1 MNSDDIQSLISKADD
16 LLRNRDSK
24 QAIVIIQQVLEI
36 EPDNI
41 EALKIYA
48 ESLVKLNKVE
58 AALTIFEKALQL
70 APNNVS
76 ILRNY
81 GSALLQS
88 ADYDK
93 ALNILD
99 KALQIE
105 PNNVK
110 VLSTYI
116 KALLKIKLYDKAFVI
131 FERSLKINSNNTIT
145 LDSYGQAL
153 AESGNYEKS
162 FHIFEQA
169 LQINSTNITVLNSY
183 GKALAESGNYE
194 KSFDIFEQA
203 LQIDP
208 TNTIVLNSY
217 GKALAESGNCE
228 KAFDIFEQSLQIN
241 PDNTTTLNSYKQPL
255 AKSGNYEK
263 VFEIFERYLKI
274 KPNNIRVLTSYGK
287 ALAES
292 ENYEKAFEIFEQS
305 LQIEPNNTITL
316 TSYGKALT
324 ESRNY
329 EKAFEIFEQSLQI
342 EPNNTITLTS
352 YGKALTE
359 SRNYRKACEI
369 FKQSLQIKP
378 NNIIA
383 LTSYGQALVYARNYE
398 KAYKIFEQSL
408 RIKPNDIKTLT
419 SYGQAL
425 TESERY
431 DKACEIFEQS
441 LQLQPDDII
450 TIARYGNT
458 LTKYGK
464 VLLDAGEFE
473 KASEIF
479 KRFLQIKSDNY
490 ISFIYARCLEEL
502 GRYKDGISQ
511 LQAIDFDSLPQYHIN
526 VIHITLGRLH
536 YGLKLYEKGDQ
547 YFNLAIANSD
557 DIEKS
562 LLSSARSIFAHNP
575 YNETAVKMLQQIAE
589 ESPRYSQ
596 ALEMLT
602 LNLSEEEYF
611 KMVKSD
617 YQSGVNDTE
626 ILNRAIYHK
635 IANEISILKG
645 IAYRILRF
653 SQTEYPL
660 LTGIINDIEDVL
672 EEVNRRRGLEKSQIA
687 TISNDQYEQILAI
700 ISKTAHDIS
709 DFVNN
714 QLAIIESKTR
724 RAMRKLAVDDPHYK
738 QFEKLLTQLEFTQIA
753 LNDLK
758 AINEGIKIKNH
769 HFKIKKLF
777 EKWEANPHIDNASI
791 TLDVENGDSE
801 FNGDEEKI
809 KSILNELV
817 ENSLKHN
824 DKKLDL
830 NISISTQDIINPPGI
845 RGATI
850 PGEQKYLLI
859 EFNDNGQG
867 IPPDKKDWIFQ
878 PLKTTANEGYGS
890 GLGLFIIRK
899 TLTQMNGYIQETG
912 CKGAKFKIYIPYT
925 KSENS

>member
-1 MNSDDIQSLISKADD
+1 MMNSNDIQYLISKADD
-16 LLRNRDSK
+16 LLKNRDSK

-58 AALTIFEKALQL
+58 EALTIFEKALQL

-81 GSALLQS
+81 GSALLQV
-88 ADYDK
+88 AYYDQS
-93 ALNILD
+93 LNILD

-116 KALLKIKLYDKAFVI
+116 KALLKIKFYDKIFVI
-131 FERSLKINSNNTIT
+131 FERCLQLETNNIIT
-145 LDSYGQAL
+145 LNSYGQAL
-153 AESGNYEKS
+153 AEFG
-162 FHIFEQA
+162 
-169 LQINSTNITVLNSY
+169 
-183 GKALAESGNYE
+183 
-194 KSFDIFEQA
+194 
-203 LQIDP
+203 
-208 TNTIVLNSY
+208 
-217 GKALAESGNCE
+217 
-228 KAFDIFEQSLQIN
+228 
-241 PDNTTTLNSYKQPL
+241 
-255 AKSGNYEK
+255 
-263 VFEIFERYLKI
+263 
-274 KPNNIRVLTSYGK
+274 
-287 ALAES
+287 
-292 ENYEKAFEIFEQS
+292 NYEKAFEIFDQS
-305 LQIEPNNTITL
+305 LQIEPNNIITL
-316 TSYGKALT
+316 TSYGKALADT
-324 ESRNY
+324 RNY
-329 EKAFEIFEQSLQI
+329 EKACEILERFLQIKPNNLTTLINYGQALTKSGNHEKACEIFERFLQIEPNNIITLTNYGQALTKSGNYEKAYEIFEQSLQLQ
-342 EPNNTITLTS
+342 PNDIITLTS
-352 YGKALTE
+352 YGQTLTE
-359 SRNYRKACEI
+359 S
-369 FKQSLQIKP
+369 
-378 NNIIA
+378 
-383 LTSYGQALVYARNYE
+383 GNYE
-398 KAYKIFEQSL
+398 
-408 RIKPNDIKTLT
+408 
-419 SYGQAL
+419 
-425 TESERY
+425 
-431 DKACEIFEQS
+431 KACEIFEQS
-441 LQLQPDDII
+441 LQLQSDDII
-450 TIARYGNT
+450 TIDRYCNT

-464 VLLDAGEFE
+464 VLLDAKEFK
-473 KASEIF
+473 KACEIF
-479 KRFLQIKSDNY
+479 GRFLQIKSNNY
-490 ISFIYARCLEEL
+490 ISFIYARCLEQL
-502 GRYKDGISQ
+502 GKYTDAISQ
-511 LQAIDFDSLPQYHIN
+511 LQTIDYDSLQQYHVN
-526 VIHITLGRLH
+526 VIHISLGRLY
-536 YGLKLYEKGDQ
+536 YGIKLQEQGNK

-617 YQSGVNDTE
+617 YQSSVNDTE

-653 SQTEYPL
+653 SLAEDPL

-672 EEVNRRRGLEKSQIA
+672 EEVNRRRALEKSQIS
-687 TISNDQYEQILAI
+687 TISNDEYEQILEI

-753 LNDLK
+753 LSDLK

-791 TLDVENGDSE
+791 NLDIENGDLE

-824 DKKLDL
+824 PKKLDL
-830 NISISTQDIINPPGI
+830 NISMSTHDIINPAGI

-912 CKGAKFKIYIPYT
+912 WKGAKFKIYIPYT
-925 KSENS
+925 KSENVKI

>member
-1 MNSDDIQSLISKADD
+1 MINNDDIQFLISKADD
-16 LLRNRDSK
+16 LLRNCQNAIILSK
-24 QAIVIIQQVLEI
+24 HG
-36 EPDNI
+36 N
-41 EALKIYA
+41 
-48 ESLVKLNKVE
+48 
-58 AALTIFEKALQL
+58 
-70 APNNVS
+70 
-76 ILRNY
+76 
-81 GSALLQS
+81 
-88 ADYDK
+88 
-93 ALNILD
+93 
-99 KALQIE
+99 
-105 PNNVK
+105 
-110 VLSTYI
+110 VLSKNGQYN
-116 KALLKIKLYDKAFVI
+116 KAFKL
-131 FERSLKINSNNTIT
+131 FERSLQLQPDNIIT
-145 LDSYGQAL
+145 LTSYGNGLSKA
-153 AESGNYEKS
+153 GRHEKACE
-162 FHIFEQA
+162 IFESS
-169 LQINSTNITVLNSY
+169 LQINPDNIIALTSY

-194 KSFDIFEQA
+194 KAFGIFEQA
-203 LQIDP
+203 LQINS
-208 TNTIVLNSY
+208 TNTTVLNSYGQALAKSGNYEKAFEIFESSLQINPDNIIALTSY
-217 GKALAESGNCE
+217 GKALAESGNYE
-228 KAFDIFEQSLQIN
+228 KACEIFESSLQIN
-241 PDNTTTLNSYKQPL
+241 PDNII
-255 AKSGNYEK
+255 A
-263 VFEIFERYLKI
+263 
-274 KPNNIRVLTSYGK
+274 LTSYGK
-287 ALAES
+287 ALAEFG
-292 ENYEKAFEIFEQS
+292 NYEKACKILEH
-305 LQIEPNNTITL
+305 
-316 TSYGKALT
+316 
-324 ESRNY
+324 
-329 EKAFEIFEQSLQI
+329 
-342 EPNNTITLTS
+342 
-352 YGKALTE
+352 
-359 SRNYRKACEI
+359 
-369 FKQSLQIKP
+369 SLQIKP
-378 NNIIA
+378 NDLITLTRYGEA
-383 LTSYGQALVYARNYE
+383 LAKSGNYE
-398 KAYKIFEQSL
+398 
-408 RIKPNDIKTLT
+408 
-419 SYGQAL
+419 
-425 TESERY
+425 
-431 DKACEIFEQS
+431 KACEIFE
-441 LQLQPDDII
+441 
-450 TIARYGNT
+450 RY
-458 LTKYGK
+458 
-464 VLLDAGEFE
+464 
-473 KASEIF
+473 
-479 KRFLQIKSDNY
+479 LQIKSDNY
-490 ISFIYARCLEEL
+490 ISFIYAKCLEEL
-502 GRYKDGISQ
+502 CKYRDAISQ
-511 LQAIDFDSLPQYHIN
+511 LEAIDFDSLPQYYVN
-526 VIHITLGRLH
+526 VIHINLGRLY
-536 YGLKLYEKGDQ
+536 YGLKLQEQGNK

-575 YNETAVKMLQQIAE
+575 YNEIAVKMLQQIAE

-791 TLDVENGDSE
+791 TLDINNGDSE

-824 DKKLDL
+824 AKKLDL
-830 NISISTQDIINPPGI
+830 NISISTEDIINPPGV
-845 RGATI
+845 RGANI

-867 IPPDKKDWIFQ
+867 VPPDKKDWIFQ
-878 PLKTTANEGYGS
+878 PLKTTASEGHGS

-912 CKGAKFKIYIPYT
+912 WKGAKFKIYIPYT

>member
-1 MNSDDIQSLISKADD
+1 MK
-16 LLRNRDSK
+16 
-24 QAIVIIQQVLEI
+24 
-36 EPDNI
+36 
-41 EALKIYA
+41 
-48 ESLVKLNKVE
+48 
-58 AALTIFEKALQL
+58 F
-70 APNNVS
+70 
-76 ILRNY
+76 LRNY
-81 GSALLQS
+81 GSALFQIANYDQS
-88 ADYDK
+88 
-93 ALNILD
+93 LNILD

-116 KALLKIKLYDKAFVI
+116 KTLLEIKLYGKAFVI
-131 FERSLKINSNNTIT
+131 FERSLKIDPNNTIT

-153 AESGNYEKS
+153 AKSGNYEKA
-162 FHIFEQA
+162 FEIFEQA
-169 LQINSTNITVLNSY
+169 LQINSTNTTVLNSY
-183 GKALAESGNYE
+183 GQALAKSGNYE
-194 KSFDIFEQA
+194 K
-203 LQIDP
+203 
-208 TNTIVLNSY
+208 
-217 GKALAESGNCE
+217 
-228 KAFDIFEQSLQIN
+228 AFGIFEQSLQIN
-241 PDNTTTLNSYKQPL
+241 PDNTTTLNSYGQAL
-255 AKSGNYEK
+255 VKSGKYEK
-263 VFEIFERYLKI
+263 AFGIFEQYLKI
-274 KPNNIRVLTSYGK
+274 KPNNTRVLTSYGK
-287 ALAES
+287 ALAD
-292 ENYEKAFEIFEQS
+292 
-305 LQIEPNNTITL
+305 T
-316 TSYGKALT
+316 
-324 ESRNY
+324 RNY

-342 EPNNTITLTS
+342 NPNNRITLTS
-352 YGKALTE
+352 YGQGLAESGNYEKAF
-359 SRNYRKACEI
+359 EI
-369 FKQSLQIKP
+369 FERSLQIEP
-378 NNIIA
+378 NNIITLNSHGQV
-383 LTSYGQALVYARNYE
+383 LTKSKKYEKAYEIFERSLQIEPNNIITLNSYGQALTKSGNYKKVCE
-398 KAYKIFEQSL
+398 IFEKSL
-408 RIKPNDIKTLT
+408 QLQPNDIKTLT

-425 TESERY
+425 TELGNYE
-431 DKACEIFEQS
+431 KACEIFEQS
-441 LQLQPDDII
+441 LQLQHDDII
-450 TIARYGNT
+450 TIARYCNT

-464 VLLDAGEFE
+464 VLLNARNFE
-473 KASEIF
+473 KSCEIF
-479 KRFLQIKSDNY
+479 DRFLQIKSDNY

-502 GRYKDGISQ
+502 GKYTDAISQ
-511 LQAIDFDSLPQYHIN
+511 LKTIDFDSLPQYHIN
-526 VIHITLGRLH
+526 VIHITLGRLY

-557 DIEKS
+557 DEEKS
-562 LLSSARSIFAHNP
+562 ILSSARSILAHNP
-575 YNETAVKMLQQIAE
+575 YNESAIKMLQQIAE

-653 SQTEYPL
+653 SQTEDPL

-672 EEVNRRRGLEKSQIA
+672 EEVNRRRGLEKSQIS
-687 TISNDQYEQILAI
+687 TIANDEYEQILAI

-724 RAMRKLAVDDPHYK
+724 RAMRKIAVDNPHYK

-791 TLDVENGDSE
+791 TLDINNGDSE

-824 DKKLDL
+824 AKKLDL
-830 NISISTQDIINPPGI
+830 NISISTEDIINPPGV
-845 RGATI
+845 RGANI

-867 IPPDKKDWIFQ
+867 VPPDKKDWIFQ
-878 PLKTTANEGYGS
+878 PLKTTASEGHGS

-912 CKGAKFKIYIPYT
+912 WKGAKFKIYIPYT

>member
-1 MNSDDIQSLISKADD
+1 MMNSDDIQSLISKADD

-48 ESLVKLNKVE
+48 QSLVKLNKVE
-58 AALTIFEKALQL
+58 EALTIFEKALQL

-81 GSALLQS
+81 GSALLQV
-88 ADYDK
+88 AYYDQS
-93 ALNILD
+93 LNILD

-116 KALLKIKLYDKAFVI
+116 KALLKIKFYDKIFVI
-131 FERSLKINSNNTIT
+131 FERCLQLETNNIIT
-145 LDSYGQAL
+145 LNSYGQAL
-153 AESGNYEKS
+153 AEFGNYEKA
-162 FHIFEQA
+162 FEIFEQSLRIEHNNTITLSNYGKA
-169 LQINSTNITVLNSY
+169 LAEFGNYEKAFEVFEHSLKIKPNDLIALNSYGKALAEFGNYEKAFEVFERSLKIKPNDLIALNSY

-194 KSFDIFEQA
+194 K
-203 LQIDP
+203 
-208 TNTIVLNSY
+208 
-217 GKALAESGNCE
+217 
-228 KAFDIFEQSLQIN
+228 
-241 PDNTTTLNSYKQPL
+241 
-255 AKSGNYEK
+255 
-263 VFEIFERYLKI
+263 
-274 KPNNIRVLTSYGK
+274 
-287 ALAES
+287 
-292 ENYEKAFEIFEQS
+292 AFEIFDQS
-305 LQIEPNNTITL
+305 LQIEPNNIITL
-316 TSYGKALT
+316 TSYGKALADT
-324 ESRNY
+324 RNHEKACEILERFLQIKPNNLTTLINYGQALTKSGNHEKACEIFERFLQIEPNNIITLTNYGQALTKSGNY
-329 EKAFEIFEQSLQI
+329 EKAYEIFEQSLQ
-342 EPNNTITLTS
+342 
-352 YGKALTE
+352 
-359 SRNYRKACEI
+359 
-369 FKQSLQIKP
+369 LQ
-378 NNIIA
+378 
-383 LTSYGQALVYARNYE
+383 
-398 KAYKIFEQSL
+398 
-408 RIKPNDIKTLT
+408 PNDIKTLT
-419 SYGQAL
+419 SYGQTL
-425 TESERY
+425 TESGNYE
-431 DKACEIFEQS
+431 KACEIFEQS
-441 LQLQPDDII
+441 LQLQSDDII
-450 TIARYGNT
+450 TIDRYCNT

-464 VLLDAGEFE
+464 VLLDAKEFK
-473 KASEIF
+473 KACEIF
-479 KRFLQIKSDNY
+479 GRFLQIKSNNY
-490 ISFIYARCLEEL
+490 ISFIYARCLEQL
-502 GRYKDGISQ
+502 GKYTDAISQ
-511 LQAIDFDSLPQYHIN
+511 LQTIDYDSLQQYHVN
-526 VIHITLGRLH
+526 VIHISLGRLY
-536 YGLKLYEKGDQ
+536 YGIKLQEQGNK

>member
-1 MNSDDIQSLISKADD
+1 MINNHDIQSLINKADD
-16 LLRNRDSK
+16 LLRNRNSK
-24 QAIVIIQQVLEI
+24 QAIAIIQQVLEI

-41 EALKIYA
+41 EALKIHGQ
-48 ESLVKLNKVE
+48 SLGKLNKIKE
-58 AALTIFEKALQL
+58 ALTIFEKALQIE
-70 APNNVS
+70 PNHVS

-81 GSALLQS
+81 GSALFQV
-88 ADYDK
+88 ANYDK

-105 PNNVK
+105 PNNLK
-110 VLSTYI
+110 VLSTYS
-116 KALLKIKLYDKAFVI
+116 KVLLKLKCYEKAFV
-131 FERSLKINSNNTIT
+131 L
-145 LDSYGQAL
+145 
-153 AESGNYEKS
+153 
-162 FHIFEQA
+162 FEQS
-169 LQINSTNITVLNSY
+169 LQLETNNIITLNSY

-194 KSFDIFEQA
+194 KACDIFERSLKINPDDIIA
-203 LQIDP
+203 
-208 TNTIVLNSY
+208 LNSY
-217 GKALAESGNCE
+217 GKALA
-228 KAFDIFEQSLQIN
+228 D
-241 PDNTTTLNSYKQPL
+241 
-255 AKSGNYEK
+255 SGNYEK
-263 VFEIFERYLKI
+263 ACDIFE
-274 KPNNIRVLTSYGK
+274 
-287 ALAES
+287 
-292 ENYEKAFEIFEQS
+292 
-305 LQIEPNNTITL
+305 
-316 TSYGKALT
+316 
-324 ESRNY
+324 
-329 EKAFEIFEQSLQI
+329 
-342 EPNNTITLTS
+342 
-352 YGKALTE
+352 
-359 SRNYRKACEI
+359 
-369 FKQSLQIKP
+369 
-378 NNIIA
+378 
-383 LTSYGQALVYARNYE
+383 
-398 KAYKIFEQSL
+398 
-408 RIKPNDIKTLT
+408 
-419 SYGQAL
+419 
-425 TESERY
+425 
-431 DKACEIFEQS
+431 
-441 LQLQPDDII
+441 
-450 TIARYGNT
+450 
-458 LTKYGK
+458 
-464 VLLDAGEFE
+464 
-473 KASEIF
+473 
-479 KRFLQIKSDNY
+479 RFLQIKSNNY
-490 ISFIYARCLEEL
+490 ISFIYARCLEHL
-502 GRYKDGISQ
+502 GKYTDAISQ

-526 VIHITLGRLH
+526 VIHITLGRL
-536 YGLKLYEKGDQ
+536 YYCLQSYEQGNK
-547 YFNLAIANSD
+547 YFNLALANSD
-557 DIEKS
+557 DKEKS
-562 LLSSARSIFAHNP
+562 ILSSARSILAHNP

-596 ALEMLT
+596 AMEMLT

-653 SQTEYPL
+653 SQTEDPL

-672 EEVNRRRGLEKSQIA
+672 EEVNRRRALEKSQIA
-687 TISNDQYEQILAI
+687 TIANDEYEQILAI

-791 TLDVENGDSE
+791 TLDIKNGDSE

-824 DKKLDL
+824 AKKLDL
-830 NISISTQDIINPPGI
+830 NISISTEDIINPPGI
-845 RGATI
+845 RGANI

-867 IPPDKKDWIFQ
+867 VPPDKKDWIFQ
-878 PLKTTANEGYGS
+878 PLKTTASEGHGS

-899 TLTQMNGYIQETG
+899 TLTQMNGHIQETG
-912 CKGAKFKIYIPYT
+912 WKGARFKIYIPYT
-925 KSENS
+925 KSENT

>member
-1 MNSDDIQSLISKADD
+1 MMNSNDIQYLISKADD
-16 LLRNRDSK
+16 LLRNCQNAIILSK
-24 QAIVIIQQVLEI
+24 HG
-36 EPDNI
+36 N
-41 EALKIYA
+41 
-48 ESLVKLNKVE
+48 
-58 AALTIFEKALQL
+58 
-70 APNNVS
+70 
-76 ILRNY
+76 
-81 GSALLQS
+81 
-88 ADYDK
+88 
-93 ALNILD
+93 
-99 KALQIE
+99 
-105 PNNVK
+105 
-110 VLSTYI
+110 VLSKNGQYN
-116 KALLKIKLYDKAFVI
+116 KAFKL
-131 FERSLKINSNNTIT
+131 FERSLQLQPDNIIT
-145 LDSYGQAL
+145 LTSYGNGLSKA
-153 AESGNYEKS
+153 GRHEKACE
-162 FHIFEQA
+162 IFESS
-169 LQINSTNITVLNSY
+169 LQINPDNIIALNSY

-194 KSFDIFEQA
+194 KACEIFESS
-203 LQIDP
+203 LQINPD
-208 TNTIVLNSY
+208 NIIALNSY
-217 GKALAESGNCE
+217 GKALAEFGNYE
-228 KAFDIFEQSLQIN
+228 KACEIFESSLQIN
-241 PDNTTTLNSYKQPL
+241 P
-255 AKSGNYEK
+255 
-263 VFEIFERYLKI
+263 
-274 KPNNIRVLTSYGK
+274 NNIITLINYGQE
-287 ALAES
+287 LAES
-292 ENYEKAFEIFEQS
+292 GNYEKAFEIFDQS
-305 LQIEPNNTITL
+305 LQIEPNNIITL
-316 TSYGKALT
+316 I
-324 ESRNY
+324 N
-329 EKAFEIFEQSLQI
+329 
-342 EPNNTITLTS
+342 
-352 YGKALTE
+352 
-359 SRNYRKACEI
+359 
-369 FKQSLQIKP
+369 
-378 NNIIA
+378 
-383 LTSYGQALVYARNYE
+383 
-398 KAYKIFEQSL
+398 
-408 RIKPNDIKTLT
+408 
-419 SYGQAL
+419 YGQAL
-425 TESERY
+425 TKSGNHE
-431 DKACEIFEQS
+431 KACEIFEQS
-441 LQLQPDDII
+441 LQLQSDDII
-450 TIARYGNT
+450 TIDRYCNT

-464 VLLDAGEFE
+464 VLLDAKEFK
-473 KASEIF
+473 KACEIF
-479 KRFLQIKSDNY
+479 GRFLQIKSNNY
-490 ISFIYARCLEEL
+490 ISFIYAKCLEEL
-502 GRYKDGISQ
+502 CKYRDAISQ
-511 LQAIDFDSLPQYHIN
+511 LEAIDFDSLPQYYVN
-526 VIHITLGRLH
+526 VIHINLGRLY
-536 YGLKLYEKGDQ
+536 YGLKLQEQGNK

-575 YNETAVKMLQQIAE
+575 YNEIAVKMLQQIAE

-653 SQTEYPL
+653 SQTEDPL

-672 EEVNRRRGLEKSQIA
+672 EEVNRRRGLEKSQIS
-687 TISNDQYEQILAI
+687 TIANDEYEQILAI

-724 RAMRKLAVDDPHYK
+724 RAMRKIAVDNPHYK

-791 TLDVENGDSE
+791 TLDINNGDSE

-824 DKKLDL
+824 AKKLDL
-830 NISISTQDIINPPGI
+830 NISISTEDIINPPGV
-845 RGATI
+845 RGANI

-867 IPPDKKDWIFQ
+867 VPSDKKDWIFQ
-878 PLKTTANEGYGS
+878 PLKTTASEGHGS

-912 CKGAKFKIYIPYT
+912 WKGAKFKIYIPYT

>member
-1 MNSDDIQSLISKADD
+1 MNSNDIQYLISKADD
-16 LLRNRDSK
+16 LLRNCQNAIILSK
-24 QAIVIIQQVLEI
+24 HG
-36 EPDNI
+36 N
-41 EALKIYA
+41 
-48 ESLVKLNKVE
+48 
-58 AALTIFEKALQL
+58 
-70 APNNVS
+70 
-76 ILRNY
+76 
-81 GSALLQS
+81 
-88 ADYDK
+88 
-93 ALNILD
+93 
-99 KALQIE
+99 
-105 PNNVK
+105 
-110 VLSTYI
+110 VLSKNGQYN
-116 KALLKIKLYDKAFVI
+116 KAFKL
-131 FERSLKINSNNTIT
+131 FERSLQLQTDNIIT
-145 LDSYGQAL
+145 LTSYGNGLSKA
-153 AESGNYEKS
+153 GRHEKACE
-162 FHIFEQA
+162 IFESS
-169 LQINSTNITVLNSY
+169 LQINPDNIIALTSY

-194 KSFDIFEQA
+194 KACEIFESS
-203 LQIDP
+203 LQINPDNIIAL
-208 TNTIVLNSY
+208 TSY
-217 GKALAESGNCE
+217 GKALAESGNYE
-228 KAFDIFEQSLQIN
+228 KACEIFESSLQIN
-241 PDNTTTLNSYKQPL
+241 PDNII
-255 AKSGNYEK
+255 A
-263 VFEIFERYLKI
+263 
-274 KPNNIRVLTSYGK
+274 LTSYGK

-292 ENYEKAFEIFEQS
+292 GNYE
-305 LQIEPNNTITL
+305 
-316 TSYGKALT
+316 
-324 ESRNY
+324 
-329 EKAFEIFEQSLQI
+329 
-342 EPNNTITLTS
+342 
-352 YGKALTE
+352 
-359 SRNYRKACEI
+359 KACEI
-369 FKQSLQIKP
+369 FESSLQINP
-378 NNIIA
+378 DNIIA
-383 LTSYGQALVYARNYE
+383 LTSYGKALAEFGNYE
-398 KAYKIFEQSL
+398 KACKILEHSL
-408 RIKPNDIKTLT
+408 QIKPNDLITLT
-419 SYGQAL
+419 RYGEAL
-425 TESERY
+425 AKSGNYE
-431 DKACEIFEQS
+431 KACEIFE
-441 LQLQPDDII
+441 
-450 TIARYGNT
+450 RY
-458 LTKYGK
+458 
-464 VLLDAGEFE
+464 
-473 KASEIF
+473 
-479 KRFLQIKSDNY
+479 LQIKSDNY
-490 ISFIYARCLEEL
+490 ISFIYAKCLEEL
-502 GRYKDGISQ
+502 CKYRDAISQ
-511 LQAIDFDSLPQYHIN
+511 LEAIDFDSLPQSYVN
-526 VIHITLGRLH
+526 VIHINLGRLY
-536 YGLKLYEKGDQ
+536 YGLKLQEQGNK

-575 YNETAVKMLQQIAE
+575 YNEIAVKMLQQIAE

-653 SQTEYPL
+653 SQTEDPL

-672 EEVNRRRGLEKSQIA
+672 EEVNRRRGLEKSQIS
-687 TISNDQYEQILAI
+687 TIANDEYEQILAI

-724 RAMRKLAVDDPHYK
+724 RAMRKIAVDNPHYK

-791 TLDVENGDSE
+791 TLDINNGDSE

-824 DKKLDL
+824 AKKLDL
-830 NISISTQDIINPPGI
+830 NISISTEDIINPPGV
-845 RGATI
+845 RGANI

-867 IPPDKKDWIFQ
+867 VPPDKKDWIFQ
-878 PLKTTANEGYGS
+878 PLKTTASEGHGS

-912 CKGAKFKIYIPYT
+912 WKGAKFKIYIPYT